1 MSDYEKIHELW
12 LKSRSKNLEREV
24 ERRTTLRIEE
34 MRRTKRKKVI
44 ELLEWIPTV
53 LSVVALII
61 SIISLL

>member
-24 ERRTTLRIEE
+24 ERLTTLRIEE

>member
-1 MSDYEKIHELW
+1 MKKIHELW

-24 ERRTTLRIEE
+24 ERLTTLRIEE
-34 MRRTKRKKVI
+34 MRRIKRKKVI

>member
-24 ERRTTLRIEE
+24 ERLTTLRIEE
-34 MRRTKRKKVI
+34 MRRIKRKKVI

>member
-24 ERRTTLRIEE
+24 KRLTALRIEE
-34 MRRTKRKKVI
+34 MKRVKRKKVI